1 MRAPIP
7 QRIAPLS
14 WRKPA
19 FLWTPLALAM
29 AIGWPAAPFSGDPG
43 LQRLAIVAGLVVF
56 AVALVTLGL
65 NWVLGRAPKERRVVV
80 MHVITA
86 GALAAIAA
94 PFVLT
99 ELLALVANYQHRGA
113 GDNFSLSM
121 ALAMTPLALLL
132 GLPISLVSGLIFAWV
147 AFHRGRADDADLA
160 TFESDVQPFR

>member
-19 FLWTPLALAM
+19 FLWTPAALFM
-29 AIGWPAAPFSGDPG
+29 AIAWPGVLFSSDPG
-43 LQRLAIVAGLVVF
+43 LQRLAIIAGLVVF
-56 AVALVTLGL
+56 AVALITPGI
-65 NWVLGRAPKERRVVV
+65 NWAVGRAPKERRVVV
-80 MHVITA
+80 MHVVMA
-86 GALAAIAA
+86 GALTAIAA
-94 PFVLT
+94 PFLLT
-99 ELLALVANYQHRGA
+99 ELLAVVANYQHQGA

-121 ALAMTPLALLL
+121 ALAMAPLALLL

-147 AFHRGRADDADLA
+147 ALHRGRIDDADLA